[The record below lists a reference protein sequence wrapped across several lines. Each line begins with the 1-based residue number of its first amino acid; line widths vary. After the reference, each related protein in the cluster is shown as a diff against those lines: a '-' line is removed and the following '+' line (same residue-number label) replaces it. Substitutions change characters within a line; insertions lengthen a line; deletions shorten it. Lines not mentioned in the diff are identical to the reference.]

1 MSAWSEYARGECRQ
15 ERRRFQIGSPGCGV
29 VGVADLERK
38 DQQQHSLAPKR
49 KSAAQTPAKSGASIA
64 AFVAPFRLADKSAS
78 ITQSRG
84 VRFGDKVLA
93 CLLADA
99 QLPDHIAVAVRVV
112 GLQVIQQATAFAYQH
127 Q

>member
-1 MSAWSEYARGECRQ
+1 MSAWSEYTRGECRE
-15 ERRRFQIGSPGCGV
+15 ERCPVQIGSPGCGV
-29 VGVADLERK
+29 VGVADYEK
-38 DQQQHSLAPKR
+38 KYQKHSLAPKR
-49 KSAAQTPAKSGASIA
+49 KIAAQTPVKSGASVA
-64 AFVAPFRLADKSAS
+64 AFVAPYRPTDNLAS

-112 GLQVIQQATAFAYQH
+112 GLQVIQQATALAYQH